1 VRIQARGIYASAI
14 HGRCGGQSSTTSRM
28 EALLRPRCWSSA
40 PCHHQVVRP
49 RWSPGVWR
57 RWIGAGIGCSGICA
71 PFLDGDILRTPASG
85 GGGYPELDCFY
96 FFSSRVVFA
105 YFEVLPSNSWFLSTS
120 DVKGPQC
127 KLYLPRLE

>member
-1 VRIQARGIYASAI
+1 VRIQARGICASAI

-28 EALLRPRCWSSA
+28 EALPSPRCWSSA

-57 RWIGAGIGCSGICA
+57 RRIGAGIGCSGTCA
-71 PFLDGDILRTPASG
+71 PFLDRDILRTPASG
-85 GGGYPELDCFY
+85 GGGYLGLDCFC

-105 YFEVLPSNSWFLSTS
+105 YFEVLSSNSWFLSTS

-127 KLYLPRLE
+127 NLYLPRLE